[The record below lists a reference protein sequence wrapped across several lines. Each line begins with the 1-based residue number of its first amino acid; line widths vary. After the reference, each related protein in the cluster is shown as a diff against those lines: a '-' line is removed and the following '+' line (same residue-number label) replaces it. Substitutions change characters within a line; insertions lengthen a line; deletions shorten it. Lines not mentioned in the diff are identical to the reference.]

1 MLRTK
6 HRTKEVEGWVQDELH
21 SQLLIPL
28 LTVCLSWQLVS
39 ICVNV
44 PAVAETSGRPP
55 IELYIKVSWGKTS
68 INNYFYEEFVLP
80 SQSWAWEDSP
90 GREIPGF
97 KLGGRFLSQER
108 WSACKSLAV
117 DLFSGNRE
125 MQFTPSVGDQPFRT
139 VSGSTCSALIWNFF
153 LLDRLSLCFSW

>member
-1 MLRTK
+1 MAAFCRSFLQLVLRTK

-55 IELYIKVSWGKTS
+55 IELYIKMSWGKTS

-80 SQSWAWEDSP
+80 RVRAGP
-90 GREIPGF
+90 GRTALVGKYLVLNWVEGFCPKRDGVLVNLWLLISSVEIGRCSSPLLWVISL
-97 KLGGRFLSQER
+97 LGL
-108 WSACKSLAV
+108 SLAP
-117 DLFSGNRE
+117 RA
-125 MQFTPSVGDQPFRT
+125 QH
-139 VSGSTCSALIWNFF
+139 
-153 LLDRLSLCFSW
+153 